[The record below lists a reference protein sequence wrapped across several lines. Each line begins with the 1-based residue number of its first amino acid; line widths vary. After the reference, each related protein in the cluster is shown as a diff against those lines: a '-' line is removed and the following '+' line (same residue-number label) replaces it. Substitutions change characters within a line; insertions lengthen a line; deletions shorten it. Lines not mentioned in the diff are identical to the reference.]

1 MFSILKKIFKDYLI
15 QILLIVLS
23 ISCSYSIYLW
33 CSEQTVAMLGM
44 ENSLFELFTVC
55 FFLIASI
62 FFFRAFLNTKSI
74 FLLLLSILMF
84 LGAGEE
90 LSWGQH
96 FLKFTTP
103 ESIRKENIQGEFNLH
118 NLGIFNAGDEFH
130 VKRTGWKRL
139 LEINFLFRLF
149 CIAFGILLPLIV
161 MLSPFFKKFVNRIKM
176 PVPPII
182 IGIFF
187 LINWVAFRTTFE
199 SLPKGK
205 PDEPNTISLISTHF
219 DNNSSRKMD
228 SLIFMEIDLL
238 LKDPARNAII
248 SSFEVIRRG
257 QHNTSFDISFK
268 SFAERKQAQSKEMF
282 ERLSEIQNN
291 HPEMNIALVK
301 DDNYYSTS
309 TETFECISALI
320 FLLIS
325 IGFYRRKEALFTQ
338 NNSI

>member
-1 MFSILKKIFKDYLI
+1 MFSVLKKIFNDSLS
-15 QILLIVLS
+15 QILLI
-23 ISCSYSIYLW
+23 IGTIICSYSIYIW
-33 CSEQTVAMLGM
+33 CSEQTVTMLGM

-55 FFLIASI
+55 FFLLAAVL
-62 FFFRAFLNTKSI
+62 FFRAFLNTKSI
-74 FLLLLSILMF
+74 FLLLLALLMF

-130 VKRTGWKRL
+130 IKRTGWKRL
-139 LEINFLFRLF
+139 LEINFLFKLF
-149 CIAFGILLPLIV
+149 CIGFGILLPLLD
-161 MLSPFFKKFVNRIKM
+161 MFSPFFKKLVNRIKL

-187 LINWVAFRTTFE
+187 LINWIAFRSTFE

-205 PDEPNTISLISTHF
+205 PDEPNTISLVSRYT

-238 LKDPARNAII
+238 LKDSARNSIVR
-248 SSFEVIRRG
+248 SFEVIRRG
-257 QHNTSFDISFK
+257 QHQTCFDIVFK
-268 SFAERKQAQSKEMF
+268 NYAARKLAQSHEMY
-282 ERLSEIQNN
+282 ERLSEIKNA
-291 HPEMNIALVK
+291 HPEMNITLVK
-301 DDNYYSTS
+301 DDSYYSTS
-309 TETFECISALI
+309 SEAFECISALI
-320 FLLIS
+320 FMLIAF
-325 IGFYRRKEALFTQ
+325 GFYRRKESLFIQEKAL
-338 NNSI
+338 